1 MVILD
6 FFWKVFYLFTREKA
20 NSLCLGKLA
29 FNKTCSCMLRKKKN
43 MQVAGQLSSFVHQLI
58 GADLERKPSLPC
70 QSQLLWDGENLT

>member
-1 MVILD
+1 
-6 FFWKVFYLFTREKA
+6 
-20 NSLCLGKLA
+20 
-29 FNKTCSCMLRKKKN
+29 MLRKKKN